1 MSTDTNRVQRQRQ
14 RRLSVLLAVAAL
26 LCASLAFAQDPM
38 EAMLDSAGVPKI
50 AAFLPDQYSVA
61 KTEALPIDGV
71 WRVDTINK
79 KIRIEQGRAYALD
92 PWRHMFVL
100 QVSPGMVVLQNFRR
114 TGTGTYSA
122 DDLPLLGPAAM
133 TLAQDGNLDVVVQGK
148 LGPARYRLIRLDAQY
163 PEALSEELAAVGGR
177 GTLPG
182 VTPMPSPQPYP
193 TPVSPPPVHTPP
205 PAPAPGMPATPPAG
219 GRPAP
224 QPTAPVQPPADCT
237 PIGIDPDT
245 GLTICA

>member
-1 MSTDTNRVQRQRQ
+1 MNSDTHRLQRQ
-14 RRLSVLLAVAAL
+14 RRLSVLLAFAAL
-26 LCASLAFAQDPM
+26 WCASLAFAQDAM

-71 WRVDTINK
+71 WRVNTINK
-79 KIRIEQGRAYALD
+79 KIRIEQGRAYAMD

-100 QVSPGMVVLQNFRR
+100 QVNPGMVVLQNFQR

-122 DDLPLLGPAAM
+122 DDLPLLGPATM
-133 TLAQDGNLDVVVQGK
+133 TLATDGNLDVAVQGK

-163 PEALSEELAAVGGR
+163 PEALSQELAAVGGR
-177 GTLPG
+177 TIP
-182 VTPMPSPQPYP
+182 PAASPQP
-193 TPVSPPPVHTPP
+193 SPPPHYTPP
-205 PAPAPGMPATPPAG
+205 PAAPAPRSPAPPPAVDTPAP
-219 GRPAP
+219 RPA
-224 QPTAPVQPPADCT
+224 APAEPPADCT